1 MDQLSDEVRISLSN
15 CIESLIQGSKK
26 LQRVDLFRYVC
37 STEEAVSFLQAI
49 CNSESINTLIELPM
63 LHGSVL
69 VKDEVVE
76 LLC

>member
-15 CIESLIQGSKK
+15 CVESLIQGSKK

-49 CNSESINTLIELPM
+49 C
-63 LHGSVL
+63 
-69 VKDEVVE
+69 
-76 LLC
+76 